1 MNTKTVNDIEK
12 AIEAQATIA
21 ATSTDVKEVAAGL
34 KLVQMGTKA
43 ISDDDKTT
51 HEIALANK
59 RFELEKKKQE
69 ASNDLEVKK
78 YELDKKS
85 KEDQL
90 AIDERKLES
99 QEKKDIAAQDL
110 ETKKYELDKK
120 SKEDQLAL
128 DEKKLK
134 SQEKKDTAAIEL
146 DKNRFNLEEKKL
158 EEELKLQKESN
169 NIQRL
174 RMINE
179 EKKLEE
185 ELQLQK
191 ESNDIQRLKLE
202 IEKNSADT
210 DSRLR
215 EMELSIHQ
223 KELDMNA
230 ERMKY
235 EHKDRIFTGCL
246 HVGSLLL
253 SAVTIAMITVTNLAN
268 MNFERKEMGRT
279 PTGIKDSI
287 KSAFDVLKTL
297 KH

>member
-69 ASNDLEVKK
+69 SSHELEVKK

-90 AIDERKLES
+90 ALDERKLES
-99 QEKKDIAAQDL
+99 QD
-110 ETKKYELDKK
+110 
-120 SKEDQLAL
+120 
-128 DEKKLK
+128 
-134 SQEKKDTAAIEL
+134 KKDTAAIEL
-146 DKNRFNLEEKKL
+146 DKNRFHLEEKKL

-246 HVGSLLL
+246 QVGSLLL

>member
-1 MNTKTVNDIEK
+1 MNTKTVNDVEK

-69 ASNDLEVKK
+69 SSHELEV
-78 YELDKKS
+78 
-85 KEDQL
+85 
-90 AIDERKLES
+90 
-99 QEKKDIAAQDL
+99 
-110 ETKKYELDKK
+110 KKYELDKK

-146 DKNRFNLEEKKL
+146 DKNRFHLEEKKL
-158 EEELKLQKESN
+158 EEELK
-169 NIQRL
+169 
-174 RMINE
+174 
-179 EKKLEE
+179 
-185 ELQLQK
+185 LQK

-246 HVGSLLL
+246 QVGSLLL

>member
-1 MNTKTVNDIEK
+1 MNTKTVNDVEK

-69 ASNDLEVKK
+69 SSHELEVKK

-90 AIDERKLES
+90 ALDERKLES
-99 QEKKDIAAQDL
+99 QEKKDASAL
-110 ETKKYELDKK
+110 RLDR
-120 SKEDQLAL
+120 
-128 DEKKLK
+128 
-134 SQEKKDTAAIEL
+134 
-146 DKNRFNLEEKKL
+146 NRFHLEEKKL
-158 EEELKLQKESN
+158 EEEIHLQ
-169 NIQRL
+169 R
-174 RMINE
+174 
-179 EKKLEE
+179 
-185 ELQLQK
+185 

-246 HVGSLLL
+246 QVGSLLL
-253 SAVTIAMITVTNLAN
+253 SAVTIAVITVTNLAN

>member
-1 MNTKTVNDIEK
+1 MNTKTVNDVEK

-69 ASNDLEVKK
+69 ASHDLEVKK

-90 AIDERKLES
+90 ALDERKLES
-99 QEKKDIAAQDL
+99 QEKKDASAL
-110 ETKKYELDKK
+110 RLDR
-120 SKEDQLAL
+120 
-128 DEKKLK
+128 
-134 SQEKKDTAAIEL
+134 
-146 DKNRFNLEEKKL
+146 NRFHL
-158 EEELKLQKESN
+158 
-169 NIQRL
+169 
-174 RMINE
+174 E

-185 ELQLQK
+185 ELQLQR

-246 HVGSLLL
+246 QVGSLLL

>member
-1 MNTKTVNDIEK
+1 MNTKTVNDVEK

-69 ASNDLEVKK
+69 SSHELEVKK

-85 KEDQL
+85 KEDKL
-90 AIDERKLES
+90 ALD
-99 QEKKDIAAQDL
+99 EKKFESSKDL

-128 DEKKLK
+128 DERKLK

-146 DKNRFNLEEKKL
+146 DKNRFHL
-158 EEELKLQKESN
+158 
-169 NIQRL
+169 
-174 RMINE
+174 E

-185 ELQLQK
+185 ELQLQR

-202 IEKNSADT
+202 IEKNSADA

-246 HVGSLLL
+246 QVGSLLL

>member
-1 MNTKTVNDIEK
+1 MNTKTVNDVEK

-69 ASNDLEVKK
+69 SSHELEVKK

-90 AIDERKLES
+90 ALDERKLE
-99 QEKKDIAAQDL
+99 
-110 ETKKYELDKK
+110 
-120 SKEDQLAL
+120 
-128 DEKKLK
+128 

-146 DKNRFNLEEKKL
+146 DKNRFHLEEKKL

-246 HVGSLLL
+246 QVGSLLL

>member
-69 ASNDLEVKK
+69 SSHELEV
-78 YELDKKS
+78 
-85 KEDQL
+85 
-90 AIDERKLES
+90 
-99 QEKKDIAAQDL
+99 
-110 ETKKYELDKK
+110 KKYELDKK

-128 DEKKLK
+128 DEKKLE

-146 DKNRFNLEEKKL
+146 DKNRFHLEEKKL

-246 HVGSLLL
+246 QVGSLLL

>member
-1 MNTKTVNDIEK
+1 MNTKTVNDVEK
-12 AIEAQATIA
+12 AIEAQAAIA

-90 AIDERKLES
+90 ALD
-99 QEKKDIAAQDL
+99 EKKFESSKDL

-128 DEKKLK
+128 DERKLE
-134 SQEKKDTAAIEL
+134 SQEKKDKAAIEL
-146 DKNRFNLEEKKL
+146 DKNRFHLEEKKL

-174 RMINE
+174 RLMNE

-246 HVGSLLL
+246 QVGSLLL

>member
-1 MNTKTVNDIEK
+1 MNTKTVNDVEK
-12 AIEAQATIA
+12 AIEAQAAIA
-21 ATSTDVKEVAAGL
+21 ATSNDVKEVAAGL

-69 ASNDLEVKK
+69 NSH
-78 YELDKKS
+78 
-85 KEDQL
+85 
-90 AIDERKLES
+90 
-99 QEKKDIAAQDL
+99 DL

-128 DEKKLK
+128 DERKLE
-134 SQEKKDTAAIEL
+134 SQEKKDASALRL
-146 DKNRFNLEEKKL
+146 DRNRFHL
-158 EEELKLQKESN
+158 
-169 NIQRL
+169 
-174 RMINE
+174 E

-185 ELQLQK
+185 ELQLQRESNDIQRLRLK
-191 ESNDIQRLKLE
+191 SEEKKLEEELQIQRESNDIQRLKLE

-223 KELDMNA
+223 KEIDMNA

-246 HVGSLLL
+246 QVGSLLL

>member
-69 ASNDLEVKK
+69 TSHDLEVKK

-90 AIDERKLES
+90 ALDERKLES
-99 QEKKDIAAQDL
+99 QEKKDASAL
-110 ETKKYELDKK
+110 RLDR
-120 SKEDQLAL
+120 
-128 DEKKLK
+128 
-134 SQEKKDTAAIEL
+134 
-146 DKNRFNLEEKKL
+146 NRFHL
-158 EEELKLQKESN
+158 
-169 NIQRL
+169 
-174 RMINE
+174 E

-185 ELQLQK
+185 ELQLQR
-191 ESNDIQRLKLE
+191 ESNDIQRLRLKIEEKKLEEEFLIQRESNNIQQLKLE

-246 HVGSLLL
+246 QVGSLLL

>member
-1 MNTKTVNDIEK
+1 MNTKTVNDVEK

-69 ASNDLEVKK
+69 TSHDLEVKK

-90 AIDERKLES
+90 ALDERKLES
-99 QEKKDIAAQDL
+99 QEKKDASAL
-110 ETKKYELDKK
+110 RLDR
-120 SKEDQLAL
+120 
-128 DEKKLK
+128 
-134 SQEKKDTAAIEL
+134 
-146 DKNRFNLEEKKL
+146 NRFHL
-158 EEELKLQKESN
+158 
-169 NIQRL
+169 
-174 RMINE
+174 E

-185 ELQLQK
+185 ELQLQR
-191 ESNDIQRLKLE
+191 ESNDIQRLRLKIEEKKLEEEFLIQRESNNIQQLKLE
-202 IEKNSADT
+202 IEKNSANT

-246 HVGSLLL
+246 QVGSLLL

>member
-69 ASNDLEVKK
+69 SSHELEVKK

-90 AIDERKLES
+90 ALDERKLES
-99 QEKKDIAAQDL
+99 QEKKD
-110 ETKKYELDKK
+110 T
-120 SKEDQLAL
+120 S
-128 DEKKLK
+128 
-134 SQEKKDTAAIEL
+134 AIEL
-146 DKNRFNLEEKKL
+146 DKNRFHLEEKKL

-246 HVGSLLL
+246 QVGSLLL

>member
-69 ASNDLEVKK
+69 SSHELEV
-78 YELDKKS
+78 
-85 KEDQL
+85 
-90 AIDERKLES
+90 
-99 QEKKDIAAQDL
+99 
-110 ETKKYELDKK
+110 KKYELDKK

-146 DKNRFNLEEKKL
+146 DKNRFHLEEKKL

-246 HVGSLLL
+246 QVGSLLL

>member
-1 MNTKTVNDIEK
+1 MNTKTVNDVEK

-69 ASNDLEVKK
+69 SSHELEV
-78 YELDKKS
+78 
-85 KEDQL
+85 
-90 AIDERKLES
+90 
-99 QEKKDIAAQDL
+99 
-110 ETKKYELDKK
+110 KKYELDKK

-128 DEKKLK
+128 DEKKFK

-146 DKNRFNLEEKKL
+146 DKNRFHLEEKKL

-246 HVGSLLL
+246 QVGSLLL

>member
-1 MNTKTVNDIEK
+1 MNTKTVNDVEK

-69 ASNDLEVKK
+69 SSHELEV
-78 YELDKKS
+78 
-85 KEDQL
+85 
-90 AIDERKLES
+90 
-99 QEKKDIAAQDL
+99 
-110 ETKKYELDKK
+110 KKYELDKK

-128 DEKKLK
+128 DEKKFK

-146 DKNRFNLEEKKL
+146 DKNRFHLEEKKL

-174 RMINE
+174 RLMNE

-246 HVGSLLL
+246 QVGSLLL

>member
-69 ASNDLEVKK
+69 TSHDLEV
-78 YELDKKS
+78 
-85 KEDQL
+85 
-90 AIDERKLES
+90 
-99 QEKKDIAAQDL
+99 
-110 ETKKYELDKK
+110 KKYELDKK

-146 DKNRFNLEEKKL
+146 DKNRFHLEEKKL

-246 HVGSLLL
+246 QVGSLLL

>member
-1 MNTKTVNDIEK
+1 MNTKTVNDVEK

-69 ASNDLEVKK
+69 TSHDLEVKK

-90 AIDERKLES
+90 ALDERKLES
-99 QEKKDIAAQDL
+99 QEKKDASAL
-110 ETKKYELDKK
+110 RLDR
-120 SKEDQLAL
+120 
-128 DEKKLK
+128 
-134 SQEKKDTAAIEL
+134 
-146 DKNRFNLEEKKL
+146 NRFHLEEKKL
-158 EEELKLQKESN
+158 EEELQLQRESN
-169 NIQRL
+169 DIQRL
-174 RMINE
+174 RLKIE

-246 HVGSLLL
+246 QVGSLLL

>member
-69 ASNDLEVKK
+69 DSHDLEVKK

-90 AIDERKLES
+90 ALDERKLES
-99 QEKKDIAAQDL
+99 QEKKDASAIR
-110 ETKKYELDKK
+110 LDR
-120 SKEDQLAL
+120 
-128 DEKKLK
+128 
-134 SQEKKDTAAIEL
+134 
-146 DKNRFNLEEKKL
+146 NRFHL
-158 EEELKLQKESN
+158 
-169 NIQRL
+169 
-174 RMINE
+174 E

-185 ELQLQK
+185 ELQLQRESNDIQRLRLK
-191 ESNDIQRLKLE
+191 SEEKKLEEELQLQRESNDIQRLKLE

-246 HVGSLLL
+246 QVGSLLL

>member
-69 ASNDLEVKK
+69 SSHELEVKK

-90 AIDERKLES
+90 ALDERKLES
-99 QEKKDIAAQDL
+99 QDKKD
-110 ETKKYELDKK
+110 K
-120 SKEDQLAL
+120 
-128 DEKKLK
+128 
-134 SQEKKDTAAIEL
+134 AAIEL
-146 DKNRFNLEEKKL
+146 DKNRFHLEEKKL

-246 HVGSLLL
+246 QVGSLLL

>member
-1 MNTKTVNDIEK
+1 MNTKTVNDVEK

-69 ASNDLEVKK
+69 S
-78 YELDKKS
+78 S
-85 KEDQL
+85 
-90 AIDERKLES
+90 
-99 QEKKDIAAQDL
+99 QDL

-128 DEKKLK
+128 DERKLE
-134 SQEKKDTAAIEL
+134 SQEKKDASALRL
-146 DKNRFNLEEKKL
+146 DRNRFHL
-158 EEELKLQKESN
+158 
-169 NIQRL
+169 
-174 RMINE
+174 E

-246 HVGSLLL
+246 QVGSLLL

>member
-1 MNTKTVNDIEK
+1 MNTKTVNDVEK

-69 ASNDLEVKK
+69 ASHDLEVKK

-90 AIDERKLES
+90 ALDERKLES
-99 QEKKDIAAQDL
+99 QEKKDASALRLDRNRFHL
-110 ETKKYELDKK
+110 E
-120 SKEDQLAL
+120 
-128 DEKKLK
+128 EKKLEEELQLQRESNDIQRLRLK
-134 SQEKKDTAAIEL
+134 S
-146 DKNRFNLEEKKL
+146 EEKKL
-158 EEELKLQKESN
+158 EEELKLQ
-169 NIQRL
+169 R
-174 RMINE
+174 
-179 EKKLEE
+179 
-185 ELQLQK
+185 

-246 HVGSLLL
+246 QVGSLLL

>member
-1 MNTKTVNDIEK
+1 MNTKTINDVEK

-69 ASNDLEVKK
+69 SSHELEVKK

-90 AIDERKLES
+90 ALDERKLES
-99 QEKKDIAAQDL
+99 QEKKD
-110 ETKKYELDKK
+110 T
-120 SKEDQLAL
+120 S
-128 DEKKLK
+128 
-134 SQEKKDTAAIEL
+134 AIEL
-146 DKNRFNLEEKKL
+146 DKNRSHLEEKKL

-246 HVGSLLL
+246 QVGSLLL

>member
-69 ASNDLEVKK
+69 TSHDLEVKK
-78 YELDKKS
+78 YELDKKL
-85 KEDQL
+85 KEDQF
-90 AIDERKLES
+90 
-99 QEKKDIAAQDL
+99 
-110 ETKKYELDKK
+110 
-120 SKEDQLAL
+120 AL
-128 DEKKLK
+128 DERKLK

-246 HVGSLLL
+246 QVGSLLL

>member
-1 MNTKTVNDIEK
+1 MNTKTVNDVEK

-69 ASNDLEVKK
+69 SSHELEVKK

-90 AIDERKLES
+90 ALDERKLES
-99 QEKKDIAAQDL
+99 QEKKDASAL
-110 ETKKYELDKK
+110 RLDR
-120 SKEDQLAL
+120 
-128 DEKKLK
+128 
-134 SQEKKDTAAIEL
+134 
-146 DKNRFNLEEKKL
+146 NRFHLEEKKL
-158 EEELKLQKESN
+158 EEELQLQRESN
-169 NIQRL
+169 DIQRL
-174 RMINE
+174 RLKSE

-246 HVGSLLL
+246 QVGSLLL

>member
-21 ATSTDVKEVAAGL
+21 ATSTDIKEVAAGL

-69 ASNDLEVKK
+69 S
-78 YELDKKS
+78 S
-85 KEDQL
+85 
-90 AIDERKLES
+90 
-99 QEKKDIAAQDL
+99 QDL

-128 DEKKLK
+128 DERKLE
-134 SQEKKDTAAIEL
+134 SQEKKDASALRL
-146 DKNRFNLEEKKL
+146 DRNRFHL
-158 EEELKLQKESN
+158 
-169 NIQRL
+169 
-174 RMINE
+174 E

-185 ELQLQK
+185 ELQLQRESNDIQRLRLK
-191 ESNDIQRLKLE
+191 SEEKKLEEELQLQRESNDIQRLKLE
-202 IEKNSADT
+202 IDKNSADT

-215 EMELSIHQ
+215 EMELSIRQ
-223 KELDMNA
+223 KEVDMNA

-235 EHKDRIFTGCL
+235 EHKDRIFTGFL
-246 HVGSLLL
+246 QVGSLVL

>member
-1 MNTKTVNDIEK
+1 
-12 AIEAQATIA
+12 
-21 ATSTDVKEVAAGL
+21 
-34 KLVQMGTKA
+34 
-43 ISDDDKTT
+43 
-51 HEIALANK
+51 
-59 RFELEKKKQE
+59 
-69 ASNDLEVKK
+69 
-78 YELDKKS
+78 
-85 KEDQL
+85 
-90 AIDERKLES
+90 
-99 QEKKDIAAQDL
+99 
-110 ETKKYELDKK
+110 
-120 SKEDQLAL
+120 
-128 DEKKLK
+128 
-134 SQEKKDTAAIEL
+134 
-146 DKNRFNLEEKKL
+146 
-158 EEELKLQKESN
+158 
-169 NIQRL
+169 
-174 RMINE
+174 MINE

-246 HVGSLLL
+246 QVGSLLL

>member
-1 MNTKTVNDIEK
+1 MNTKTVNDVEK

-69 ASNDLEVKK
+69 SSHELEVKK

-90 AIDERKLES
+90 ALDERKLES
-99 QEKKDIAAQDL
+99 QEKKDASAL
-110 ETKKYELDKK
+110 RLDR
-120 SKEDQLAL
+120 
-128 DEKKLK
+128 
-134 SQEKKDTAAIEL
+134 
-146 DKNRFNLEEKKL
+146 NRFHLEEKKL
-158 EEELKLQKESN
+158 EEEIHLQ
-169 NIQRL
+169 R
-174 RMINE
+174 
-179 EKKLEE
+179 
-185 ELQLQK
+185 

-246 HVGSLLL
+246 QVGSLLL

>member
-69 ASNDLEVKK
+69 SSHELEVKK

-90 AIDERKLES
+90 ALDER
-99 QEKKDIAAQDL
+99 
-110 ETKKYELDKK
+110 
-120 SKEDQLAL
+120 
-128 DEKKLK
+128 KLK
-134 SQEKKDTAAIEL
+134 SQEKKDTAVIEL
-146 DKNRFNLEEKKL
+146 DKNRFHLEEKKL

-246 HVGSLLL
+246 QVGSLLL

>member
-1 MNTKTVNDIEK
+1 MNTKTVNDVEK

-69 ASNDLEVKK
+69 SSHELEVKK

-90 AIDERKLES
+90 ALDERKLES
-99 QEKKDIAAQDL
+99 QEKKD
-110 ETKKYELDKK
+110 K
-120 SKEDQLAL
+120 
-128 DEKKLK
+128 
-134 SQEKKDTAAIEL
+134 AAIEL
-146 DKNRFNLEEKKL
+146 DENRFHLEEKKL

-246 HVGSLLL
+246 QVGSLLL

>member
-1 MNTKTVNDIEK
+1 MNTKTVNDVEK

-69 ASNDLEVKK
+69 SSHELEVKK

-90 AIDERKLES
+90 ALDERKLES
-99 QEKKDIAAQDL
+99 QEKKD
-110 ETKKYELDKK
+110 K
-120 SKEDQLAL
+120 
-128 DEKKLK
+128 
-134 SQEKKDTAAIEL
+134 AAIEL
-146 DKNRFNLEEKKL
+146 DKNRFHLEEKKL

-246 HVGSLLL
+246 QVGSLLL

>member
-1 MNTKTVNDIEK
+1 MNTKTVNDVEK

-51 HEIALANK
+51 HEIAMANK

-69 ASNDLEVKK
+69 TSHDLEVKK
-78 YELDKKS
+78 YELDKKL

-90 AIDERKLES
+90 DLDERKLES
-99 QEKKDIAAQDL
+99 QEKKDASAL
-110 ETKKYELDKK
+110 RLDR
-120 SKEDQLAL
+120 
-128 DEKKLK
+128 
-134 SQEKKDTAAIEL
+134 
-146 DKNRFNLEEKKL
+146 NRFHL
-158 EEELKLQKESN
+158 
-169 NIQRL
+169 
-174 RMINE
+174 E

-185 ELQLQK
+185 ELQLQR
-191 ESNDIQRLKLE
+191 ESNDIQRLRLKIEEKKLEEEFLIQRESNNIQQLKLE

-215 EMELSIHQ
+215 EMDLSIRQ

-246 HVGSLLL
+246 QVGSLLL

>member
-69 ASNDLEVKK
+69 SSHELEVKK

-90 AIDERKLES
+90 ALDER
-99 QEKKDIAAQDL
+99 
-110 ETKKYELDKK
+110 
-120 SKEDQLAL
+120 
-128 DEKKLK
+128 KLK

-146 DKNRFNLEEKKL
+146 DKNRFHLEEKKL

-246 HVGSLLL
+246 QVGSLLL

>member
-1 MNTKTVNDIEK
+1 MNTKTVNDVEK

-51 HEIALANK
+51 HEIAMANK

-69 ASNDLEVKK
+69 SSHELEVKK

-90 AIDERKLES
+90 ALDERKLE
-99 QEKKDIAAQDL
+99 
-110 ETKKYELDKK
+110 
-120 SKEDQLAL
+120 
-128 DEKKLK
+128 

-146 DKNRFNLEEKKL
+146 DKNRFHLEEKKL

-246 HVGSLLL
+246 QVGSLLL

>member
-1 MNTKTVNDIEK
+1 MLSTTIMTSSIPMPFEKAKGLVEDDIQIEK
-12 AIEAQATIA
+12 
-21 ATSTDVKEVAAGL
+21 L
-34 KLVQMGTKA
+34 
-43 ISDDDKTT
+43 
-51 HEIALANK
+51 
-59 RFELEKKKQE
+59 EL
-69 ASNDLEVKK
+69 
-78 YELDKKS
+78 
-85 KEDQL
+85 
-90 AIDERKLES
+90 
-99 QEKKDIAAQDL
+99 
-110 ETKKYELDKK
+110 
-120 SKEDQLAL
+120 L
-128 DEKKLK
+128 DEPHAYKTPKMVMM
-134 SQEKKDTAAIEL
+134 EKEFEKHRIE
-146 DKNRFNLEEKKL
+146 REKKL
-158 EEELKLQKESN
+158 EEELK
-169 NIQRL
+169 
-174 RMINE
+174 
-179 EKKLEE
+179 
-185 ELQLQK
+185 LQK

-246 HVGSLLL
+246 QVGSLLL

>member
-69 ASNDLEVKK
+69 SSHELEVKK

-90 AIDERKLES
+90 ALDERKLE
-99 QEKKDIAAQDL
+99 
-110 ETKKYELDKK
+110 
-120 SKEDQLAL
+120 
-128 DEKKLK
+128 

-146 DKNRFNLEEKKL
+146 DKNRFHLEEKKL

-174 RMINE
+174 RMMNE

-246 HVGSLLL
+246 QVGSLLL

>member
-69 ASNDLEVKK
+69 SSHELEVKK

-90 AIDERKLES
+90 ALDERKLES
-99 QEKKDIAAQDL
+99 QEKKDASAL
-110 ETKKYELDKK
+110 RLDR
-120 SKEDQLAL
+120 
-128 DEKKLK
+128 
-134 SQEKKDTAAIEL
+134 
-146 DKNRFNLEEKKL
+146 NRFHLEEKKL
-158 EEELKLQKESN
+158 EEEIQLQRESN
-169 NIQRL
+169 DIQRL
-174 RMINE
+174 RLKSE

-185 ELQLQK
+185 ELQLQR

-246 HVGSLLL
+246 QVGSLLL

>member
-1 MNTKTVNDIEK
+1 MNTKTVNDVEK
-12 AIEAQATIA
+12 AIEAQAAIA

-34 KLVQMGTKA
+34 KLVQIGTKA

-69 ASNDLEVKK
+69 SSHELEVKK

-90 AIDERKLES
+90 ALDERKLEL
-99 QEKKDIAAQDL
+99 QEKKDSSAL
-110 ETKKYELDKK
+110 RLDR
-120 SKEDQLAL
+120 
-128 DEKKLK
+128 
-134 SQEKKDTAAIEL
+134 
-146 DKNRFNLEEKKL
+146 NRFHL
-158 EEELKLQKESN
+158 
-169 NIQRL
+169 
-174 RMINE
+174 E

-185 ELQLQK
+185 ELQLQR

-246 HVGSLLL
+246 QVGSLLL